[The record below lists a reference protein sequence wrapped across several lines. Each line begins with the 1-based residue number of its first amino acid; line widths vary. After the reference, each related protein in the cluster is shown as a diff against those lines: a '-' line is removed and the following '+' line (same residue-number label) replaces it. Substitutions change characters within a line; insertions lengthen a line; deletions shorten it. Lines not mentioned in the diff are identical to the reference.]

1 MKMALVRQK
10 YFPGKRTLIV
20 LAAAVLLTACAP
32 RVEIRGNLPDPDL
45 LAELEIGALNKRQV
59 EEMFGSPSS
68 VSTFGSE
75 NWYYISERTETTAF
89 LAPEVVDRKVVVI
102 SFDDKGVIRDFA
114 SLGLEDGRIIELV
127 ERKTPTAGHEITFLQ
142 QLFGNLGRFEGGD
155 NTVPGTPRVPGDN

>member
-1 MKMALVRQK
+1 MALVKQK

-20 LAAAVLLTACAP
+20 LAAAVLLAACTP
-32 RVEIRGNLPDPDL
+32 RIEIRGNLPDPDV

-68 VSTFGSE
+68 VSTFGNE

-89 LAPEVVDRKVVVI
+89 YAPEVVDRKVVVI
-102 SFDDKGVIRDFA
+102 SFDDKGVVRDFA

-142 QLFGNLGRFEGGD
+142 QLFGNLGRFEDSGEGPPGAPG
-155 NTVPGTPRVPGDN
+155 VPGGR

>member
-1 MKMALVRQK
+1 MALVRQK
-10 YFPGKRTLIV
+10 YFPGKRMLIV
-20 LAAAVLLTACAP
+20 LAAAVLFTACAP

-45 LAELEIGALNKRQV
+45 LAELEIGALDKRQV

-68 VSTFGSE
+68 VSTFGNE

-89 LAPEVVDRKVVVI
+89 YAPEVVDRKVVVI

-155 NTVPGTPRVPGDN
+155 DTPPGAPRLPGN

>member
-1 MKMALVRQK
+1 MALVKQNF
-10 YFPGKRTLIV
+10 FPGKQTLIALV
-20 LAAAVLLTACAP
+20 AAVLLTACTP
-32 RVEIRGNLPDPDL
+32 RIETRGNLPDPDL

-68 VSTFGSE
+68 VSTFGNE

-89 LAPEVVDRKVVVI
+89 LEPEVVDRKVVVI
-102 SFDDKGVIRDFA
+102 SFDDKGVVRDVA

-155 NTVPGTPRVPGDN
+155 DGPPGAPSIPGGR

>member
-1 MKMALVRQK
+1 MAVVKQK

-20 LAAAVLLTACAP
+20 LAAAVLLAACSP

-68 VSTFGSE
+68 VSTFGDE

-89 LAPEVVDRKVVVI
+89 YAPDVVDRKVVVI
-102 SFDDKGVIRDFA
+102 KFDDKGVVRDFA

-127 ERKTPTAGHEITFLQ
+127 ERKTPTAGLEITFLQ
-142 QLFGNLGRFEGGD
+142 QLFGNLGRFEGSGSA
-155 NTVPGTPRVPGDN
+155 PGAPRVPGS